1 MTSVKAFLKQATE
14 RFEAAGI
21 ESAEVDAELLVC
33 FFTGLNRG
41 ELAAKLAVSDFEL
54 SAEIAE
60 RLEEFAKRREAREPL
75 QHLTGE
81 AHFRN
86 ITLKVGKGVFVPRPE
101 TEWVTGLAVDAA
113 KLAATAEP
121 IVFDLCAGSGAI
133 GLAIATEVANAKV
146 IGIEK
151 SQDAFAYTQANYELL
166 APNNGSAI
174 LGDLSE
180 APHSFDGLVDVVISN
195 PPYIPDEMIPVY
207 PEVALHDPGL
217 ALYGGNDGLDVVRV
231 VSQTAKRLLH
241 QGGTLVIEHADMQG
255 EAVRHLLLN
264 DGWRQVRTHQDFNGR
279 DRAATAVR

>member
-1 MTSVKAFLKQATE
+1 MSLNQLLDDASS

-21 ESAEVDAELLVC
+21 ETARVDAELLAGYIL
-33 FFTGLNRG
+33 GLSRG
-41 ELAAKLAVSDFEL
+41 ELQTALIADTLKPTEAQ
-54 SAEIAE
+54 AENLKQLIA
-60 RLEEFAKRREAREPL
+60 RREAREPL

-101 TEWVTGLAVDAA
+101 TEWVTQFAVDAA
-113 KLAATAEP
+113 KATAVAEP
-121 IVFDLCAGSGAI
+121 LVFDLCAGSGAI
-133 GLAIATEVANAKV
+133 GLAIASEVANARV

-151 SQDAFAYTQANYELL
+151 SADAFAYTRANYQAI
-166 APNNGSAI
+166 APDNGTAI

-180 APHSFDGLVDVVISN
+180 APSEFDGLADVVISN
-195 PPYIPDEMIPVY
+195 PPYIPDQMVPVY

-241 QGGTLVIEHADMQG
+241 EGGTLVIEHADMQG

-279 DRAATAVR
+279 DRTATAIR

>member
-1 MTSVKAFLKQATE
+1 MSLNQLLDDASS

-21 ESAEVDAELLVC
+21 ETARVDAELLAGYIL
-33 FFTGLNRG
+33 GLSRG
-41 ELAAKLAVSDFEL
+41 ELQTALIADTLKPTEAQ
-54 SAEIAE
+54 AENLKQLIA
-60 RLEEFAKRREAREPL
+60 RREAREPL

-101 TEWVTGLAVDAA
+101 TEWVTQFAVDAA
-113 KLAATAEP
+113 KATAVAEP
-121 IVFDLCAGSGAI
+121 LVFDLCAGSGAI
-133 GLAIATEVANAKV
+133 GLAIASEVANARV

-151 SQDAFAYTQANYELL
+151 SADAFAYTLANYQAI
-166 APNNGSAI
+166 APDNGTAI

-180 APHSFDGLVDVVISN
+180 APSEFDGLADVVISN
-195 PPYIPDEMIPVY
+195 PPYIPDQMVPVY

-241 QGGTLVIEHADMQG
+241 EGGTLVIEHADMQG

-279 DRAATAVR
+279 DRTATAIR

>member
-1 MTSVKAFLKQATE
+1 MSVKAFLQDATA

-21 ESAEVDAELLVC
+21 ESAAVDAELIVC
-33 FFTGLNRG
+33 FASGLSRG
-41 ELAAKLAVSDFEL
+41 ELAAKLAVGDFEL
-54 SAEIAE
+54 DEAATQTIEA
-60 RLEEFAKRREAREPL
+60 FARRREAREPL

-86 ITLKVGKGVFVPRPE
+86 VTLKVGKGVFVPRPE
-101 TEWVTGLAVDAA
+101 TEWVTSLAIDAA
-113 KLAATAEP
+113 KLCATPEP

-133 GLAIATEVANAKV
+133 GLAIANEVPNASV

-151 SQDAFAYTQANYELL
+151 SADAFAYTSANYELL
-166 APNNGSAI
+166 APNNGRAI

-180 APHSFDGLVDVVISN
+180 APHEFDGGADVVISN
-195 PPYIPDEMIPVY
+195 PPYIPDQMIPVY

-241 QGGTLVIEHADMQG
+241 TGGTLVIEHADMQG
-255 EAVRHLLLN
+255 EAVRDLLLN

>member
-1 MTSVKAFLKQATE
+1 MSLNQLLDDASS

-21 ESAEVDAELLVC
+21 ETARVDAELLAGYIL
-33 FFTGLNRG
+33 GLSRG
-41 ELAAKLAVSDFEL
+41 ELQTALIADTPKPTEEQ
-54 SAEIAE
+54 AENLKQLIA
-60 RLEEFAKRREAREPL
+60 RREAREPL

-101 TEWVTGLAVDAA
+101 TEWVTQFAVDAA
-113 KLAATAEP
+113 KATAVAEP
-121 IVFDLCAGSGAI
+121 LVFDLCAGSGAI
-133 GLAIATEVANAKV
+133 GLAIASEVANARV

-151 SQDAFAYTQANYELL
+151 SADAFAYTRANYQAI
-166 APNNGSAI
+166 APDNGTAI

-180 APHSFDGLVDVVISN
+180 APSDCDGLADVVISN
-195 PPYIPDEMIPVY
+195 PPYIPDQMVPVY

-217 ALYGGNDGLDVVRV
+217 ALYGGSDGLDVVRV

-241 QGGTLVIEHADMQG
+241 EGGTLVIEHADMQG
-255 EAVRHLLLN
+255 EAVRQLLLN

-279 DRAATAVR
+279 DRTATAIR

>member
-1 MTSVKAFLKQATE
+1 MSLSSLLDQATS

-21 ESAEVDAELLVC
+21 ESARVDAELLAGFVL
-33 FFTGLNRG
+33 GLSRG
-41 ELAAKLAVSDFEL
+41 ELQTALIADTAKPTPQQ
-54 SAEIAE
+54 
-60 RLEEFAKRREAREPL
+60 LETLEGFFARREAREPL

-101 TEWVTGLAVDAA
+101 TEWVTQFAVDATKA
-113 KLAATAEP
+113 SATP
-121 IVFDLCAGSGAI
+121 QPLVFDLCAGSGAI
-133 GLAIATEVANAKV
+133 GLAIASEVANARV

-151 SQDAFAYTQANYELL
+151 SPDAFAFTRANYEAI
-166 APNNGSAI
+166 APNNGTAI

-180 APHSFDGLVDVVISN
+180 APSEFDGLADVVISN
-195 PPYIPDEMIPVY
+195 PPYIPSEMVPIY

-217 ALYGGNDGLDVVRV
+217 ALYGGEDGLEVIRV
-231 VSQTAKRLLH
+231 VSETAKRLLH
-241 QGGTLVIEHADMQG
+241 PGGTLVIEHADMQG

-279 DRAATAVR
+279 DRTATAIR

>member
-1 MTSVKAFLKQATE
+1 MSLNQLLDDASS

-21 ESAEVDAELLVC
+21 ETARVDAELLAGYIL
-33 FFTGLNRG
+33 GLSRG
-41 ELAAKLAVSDFEL
+41 GLQTALIADTLRPTEEQFENL
-54 SAEIAE
+54 KQLIA
-60 RLEEFAKRREAREPL
+60 RREAREPL

-101 TEWVTGLAVDAA
+101 TEWVTQFAVDAA
-113 KLAATAEP
+113 KATAVAEP
-121 IVFDLCAGSGAI
+121 LVFDLCAGSGAI
-133 GLAIATEVANAKV
+133 GLAIASEVANARV

-151 SQDAFAYTQANYELL
+151 SADAFAYTRANYQAI
-166 APNNGSAI
+166 APDNGTAI

-180 APHSFDGLVDVVISN
+180 APSDCDGLADVVISN
-195 PPYIPDEMIPVY
+195 PPYIPDQMVPVY

-241 QGGTLVIEHADMQG
+241 EGGTLVIEHADMQG
-255 EAVRHLLLN
+255 EAVRQLLLN

-279 DRAATAVR
+279 DRTATAIR

>member
-1 MTSVKAFLKQATE
+1 MSLNQVLDDASS

-21 ESAEVDAELLVC
+21 ETARVDAELLAGYIL
-33 FFTGLNRG
+33 GLSRG
-41 ELAAKLAVSDFEL
+41 ELQTALIADTLKPTEEQ
-54 SAEIAE
+54 AENLKQLIA
-60 RLEEFAKRREAREPL
+60 RREAREPL

-101 TEWVTGLAVDAA
+101 TEWVTQFAVDAA
-113 KLAATAEP
+113 KATAVAEP
-121 IVFDLCAGSGAI
+121 LVFDLCAGSGAI
-133 GLAIATEVANAKV
+133 GLAIASEVTNARV

-151 SQDAFAYTQANYELL
+151 SADAFAYTLANYQAI
-166 APNNGSAI
+166 APDNGTAI

-180 APHSFDGLVDVVISN
+180 APSEFDGLADVVISN
-195 PPYIPDEMIPVY
+195 PPYIPDQMVPVY

-241 QGGTLVIEHADMQG
+241 EGGTLVIEHADMQG

-279 DRAATAVR
+279 DRTATAIR

>member
-1 MTSVKAFLKQATE
+1 VSVKAFLQGATE

-21 ESAEVDAELLVC
+21 ESASVDADLLVC
-33 FFTGLNRG
+33 FVLGLSRG
-41 ELAAKLAVSDFEL
+41 ELAARLAVSDFDL
-54 SAEIAE
+54 DSDAEAK
-60 RLEEFAKRREAREPL
+60 LAEFATRREAREPL

-101 TEWVTGLAVDAA
+101 TEWVTSLAVDAT
-113 KLAATAEP
+113 KLAATPEP

-133 GLAIATEVANAKV
+133 GLAIATEVPNAMV

-151 SQDAFAYTQANYELL
+151 SEDAFAYTSANYELL
-166 APNNGSAI
+166 APNNGRAI

-180 APHSFDGLVDVVISN
+180 APHEFDGRVDVVISN

-231 VSQTAKRLLH
+231 VSETAKRLLH
-241 QGGTLVIEHADMQG
+241 EGGTLVIEHADMQG

>member
-1 MTSVKAFLKQATE
+1 MTSVKAFLRQATE

-21 ESAEVDAELLVC
+21 ESAEVDAQLLVC
-33 FFTGLNRG
+33 FVTDQSRG
-41 ELAAKLAVSDFEL
+41 ELAAKLAVSDLEL
-54 SAEIAE
+54 STEAVE
-60 RLEEFAKRREAREPL
+60 RLEEFVNRREAREPL

-86 ITLKVGKGVFVPRPE
+86 ITLTVGKGVFVPRPE

-113 KLAATAEP
+113 KLAATP
-121 IVFDLCAGSGAI
+121 QPVVFDLCAGSGAI

-151 SQDAFAYTQANYELL
+151 SQDAFAFTKANYERL
-166 APNNGSAI
+166 APDNGTAI

-180 APHSFDGLVDVVISN
+180 APHEFDGLVDVVISN

-231 VSQTAKRLLH
+231 VSQTAKRLLR

-255 EAVRHLLLN
+255 EAVRHLL
-264 DGWRQVRTHQDFNGR
+264 
-279 DRAATAVR
+279 

>member
-1 MTSVKAFLKQATE
+1 MSLNQLLDDASS

-21 ESAEVDAELLVC
+21 ETALVDAELLAGYIL
-33 FFTGLNRG
+33 GLSRG
-41 ELAAKLAVSDFEL
+41 ELQTALIADTLKPTEAQ
-54 SAEIAE
+54 AENLKQLVA
-60 RLEEFAKRREAREPL
+60 RREAREPL

-101 TEWVTGLAVDAA
+101 TEWVTQFAVDAA
-113 KLAATAEP
+113 KATAVAEP
-121 IVFDLCAGSGAI
+121 LVFDLCAGSGAI
-133 GLAIATEVANAKV
+133 GLAIASEVANARV

-151 SQDAFAYTQANYELL
+151 SADAFAYTRANYQAI
-166 APNNGSAI
+166 APDNGTAI

-180 APHSFDGLVDVVISN
+180 APSDCDGLADVVISN
-195 PPYIPDEMIPVY
+195 PPYIPDQMVPVY

-241 QGGTLVIEHADMQG
+241 EGGTLVIEHADMQG
-255 EAVRHLLLN
+255 EAVRQLLLN

-279 DRAATAVR
+279 DRTATAIR